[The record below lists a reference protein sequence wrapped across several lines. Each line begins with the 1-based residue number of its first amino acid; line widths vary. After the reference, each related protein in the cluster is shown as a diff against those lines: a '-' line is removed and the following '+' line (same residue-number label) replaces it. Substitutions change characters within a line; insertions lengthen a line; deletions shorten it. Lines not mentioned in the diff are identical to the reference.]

1 MADDLETLRQA
12 VEAFGRRKNDL
23 TEDGQV
29 ALNNVTFNL
38 TVYAKARENM
48 KETRDVRPV
57 ELLRTLI
64 LEDIAIIERDLSGN
78 S

>member
-1 MADDLETLRQA
+1 MTDDLETLRQA

-23 TEDGQV
+23 SNAGRV

-38 TVYAKARENM
+38 KVYAQAREHVL
-48 KETRDVRPV
+48 ETRDERVMEVVRKFIT
-57 ELLRTLI
+57 EDLATIEADLR
-64 LEDIAIIERDLSGN
+64 AN